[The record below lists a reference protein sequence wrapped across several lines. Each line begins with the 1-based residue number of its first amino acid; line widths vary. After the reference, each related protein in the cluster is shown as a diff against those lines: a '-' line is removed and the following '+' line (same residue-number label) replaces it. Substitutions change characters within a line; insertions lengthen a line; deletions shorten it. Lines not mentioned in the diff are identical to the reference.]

1 MAARSVTVAALQ
13 HRPRQAVLVV
23 VLSAVVTAA
32 AVLGPLYARSVEQS
46 VLRNVVAEASP
57 TQRTLVVADA
67 SDEPAAPR
75 QLARTVR
82 GAIPPQ
88 FGTPVGG
95 AETPV
100 QLATPGGDGVQAR
113 LTSRDGLCAHLTV
126 TAGRCVRA
134 AGEVLVSRRSAAIT
148 GLEPGASVT
157 MTAGNP
163 DAGGVRSRATVV
175 GLYESIDVTTPYW
188 AGRAQPPAAPE
199 AAVGEQSALTIDEVF
214 TTWPTL
220 AAEPWPGLRTHLD
233 IGLRPDRLDLDR
245 MAEVQAATAE
255 VDALAAT
262 VGAAASSKIGP
273 LLDSTTVQRDQ
284 ARSVIPLLAVQLA
297 VLGIVVLAF
306 VCAAATEQRRPE
318 IALARLRGHGTFG
331 AALLLLRELGVLV
344 LAGTVLGAALGWLVA
359 IGAAAL
365 WLQPGVGVEIRWA
378 VGAAALA
385 SLVAGLLA
393 IIAAGTPTLR
403 QPLTSLL
410 RRVPPR
416 ASTLQVG
423 LVEGAVVAAAAAGVA
438 TLLTGDGGP
447 IALLAPGLLAIAGG
461 LLLAQATIPTAG
473 PLARLALRRGR
484 VSWALAGLQIA
495 RRPALRRLI
504 AIVTVAC
511 ALLVFAVDA
520 WSVADRN
527 RTTRAELEAGAP
539 VVLTVDADSSLALR
553 QAVLDIDPDGT
564 FATPVVT
571 VSSLTEVGPRTTAVE
586 PAAFARIAR
595 WGDDDR
601 RPASKALTSITP
613 TLPAPIEIT
622 GDRVEVEA
630 TFASRGLSREL
641 DGPDPELGGPLRLSL
656 GISDRAGVGRQVDI
670 GRLRE
675 GRGTYRAD
683 IDCEQ
688 GCHLEQVVVNR
699 TFGDFVDAQVSLDV
713 LRLRAGTAG
722 ALADVDLDNETV
734 GSWDALPWRP
744 DAFTDSFV
752 DAGDTLALSGVSFG
766 VPVAAQRG
774 TRPVMPAALVA
785 GDLPPLPADPSQPD
799 TRVLAQDLAT
809 DDVAY
814 EVVGRLPQIPR
825 SGTKGVLVDLASL
838 VTGPSGSPAQTS
850 YDVWLAADDPDRE
863 QALRRD
869 LADHGLHVVSR
880 DTTGAHATAFAS
892 EGPTLA
898 LRLALLAGLV
908 AVVLAAAVLVV
919 GVATSGASRARDL
932 AGLRIVGVP
941 ASTVR
946 TASVREHLVV
956 AVLGV
961 LAGGVLGLAAAQA
974 ALPDVPLF
982 AVAAVKLP
990 VVLDPAWEAVALTIG
1005 ACLVVLCAVSVVV
1018 GRALAA
1024 AAVPARL
1031 REGR

>member
-13 HRPRQAVLVV
+13 YRPRQALLVV

-46 VLRNVVAEASP
+46 VLRNVVAEATP
-57 TQRTLVVADA
+57 AQRTLIVADA

-82 GAIPPQ
+82 GVIPPQ

-95 AETPV
+95 AETSV
-100 QLATPGGDGVQAR
+100 QVAVPEGDDVQAR
-113 LTSRDGLCAHLTV
+113 LTSRTGVCAHLTV
-126 TAGRCVRA
+126 SAGRCVRGP
-134 AGEVLVSRRSAAIT
+134 GEVLISRRSASTT
-148 GLEPGASVT
+148 GLAPGDPVT
-157 MTAGNP
+157 LTAG
-163 DAGGVRSRATVV
+163 DQAAGGVSSQATVV
-175 GLYESIDVTTPYW
+175 GTYEPIDVTRPYW
-188 AGRAQPPAAPE
+188 AGRAQPPAAPVV
-199 AAVGEQSALTIDEVF
+199 AVGERAAPTIDEVF

-220 AAEPWPGLRTHLD
+220 AAEAWPGLRTHLD

-245 MAEVQAATAE
+245 MAEVQAATAA
-255 VDALAAT
+255 VDARAAT
-262 VGAAASSKIGP
+262 IGASATSKIGP

-318 IALARLRGHGTFG
+318 IALARLRGHGTVG
-331 AALLLLRELGVLV
+331 AAIMLLRELGVLV

-365 WLQPGVGVEIRWA
+365 WLQPGVGVEARWP
-378 VGAAALA
+378 VSAAALA

-393 IIAAGTPTLR
+393 ILAAGAPTLR

-473 PLARLALRRGR
+473 PMARRALGRGR
-484 VSWALAGLQIA
+484 VASALAGLQIA

-527 RTTRAELEAGAP
+527 RTTRAEVEAGAP

-553 QAVLDIDPDGT
+553 RAVLDIDPSGR

-571 VSSLTEVGPRTTAVE
+571 VSSLTGTGPRTTAVE
-586 PAAFARIAR
+586 PEAFARIAR
-595 WGDDDR
+595 WGRTDGE
-601 RPASKALTSITP
+601 P
-613 TLPAPIEIT
+613 TAKELAEISPPRPAPIDVR
-622 GDRVEVEA
+622 GDRVEVDA
-630 TFASRGLSREL
+630 TFDSRGLPRFEGDPVPPL
-641 DGPDPELGGPLRLSL
+641 GPIRLSL
-656 GISDRAGVGRQVDI
+656 GLSDPNGVTRPVDL

-675 GRGTYRAD
+675 GRHTYRAAV
-683 IDCEQ
+683 DCTQ
-688 GCHLEQVVVNR
+688 GCHLDQVSANR
-699 TFGDFVDAQVSLDV
+699 TFGDFVDALVELEVDQV
-713 LRLRAGTAG
+713 RAGTAG
-722 ALADVDLDNETV
+722 SLAAVDLDNDEV
-734 GSWDALPWRP
+734 GAWESLPWRP
-744 DAFTDSFV
+744 DAFDDAFV
-752 DAGDTLALSGVSFG
+752 DAGPTLKVSGTSFG
-766 VPVAAQRG
+766 VPVTAQRQD
-774 TRPVMPAALVA
+774 RPVVPVALWT
-785 GDLPPLPADPSQPD
+785 GNLPELPATPS
-799 TRVLAQDLAT
+799 RVGAHVLAQDIGTGDAAFRI
-809 DDVAY
+809 VG
-814 EVVGRLPQIPR
+814 EVPQVPR
-825 SGTKGVLVDLASL
+825 SGTKGVLVDLAAL

-850 YDVWLAADDPDRE
+850 YDVWLAADDPARE

-869 LADHGLHVVSR
+869 LADHGVLVLSR
-880 DTTGAHATAFAS
+880 DTAGAHADAFAS

-919 GVATSGASRARDL
+919 GVATSGASRARDM

-961 LAGGVLGLAAAQA
+961 LAGGALGLIAAQA

-982 AVAAVKLP
+982 AVSAARLP
-990 VVLDPAWEAVALTIG
+990 VVLDPAWGAVAITIV

-1018 GRALAA
+1018 GRTLAA
-1024 AAVPARL
+1024 SAVPARL